1 MFSTFSSKFNFGRFV
16 PAAASGGSIDTGTA
30 VAWTSATYF
39 DSFTS
44 QNGITTSNL
53 SPTNNMC
60 WQIYYAHR
68 AMTIA
73 AAANSIGLNTYLNG
87 TNSWTWYASVSTVN
101 DNSGSFPSESSIAS
115 TVGSVGYTAGG
126 FSQQTV
132 SSLVTIPANRYFLIG
147 INGGPYYK
155 TFRTLAANRTAQI
168 SGVSYVTAFNRVFY
182 GPHGSGPTSGIPSQ
196 LGGARTGYTE
206 YNGYVPVWSV
216 KFTAT

>member
-1 MFSTFSSKFNFGRFV
+1 MFSSFSSQFNLGRFV
-16 PAAASGGSIDTGTA
+16 PPVAATSSVDIGTA

-44 QNGITTSNL
+44 QSGITTSNL
-53 SPTNNMC
+53 SPTNSMC
-60 WQIYYAHR
+60 WQIYYAHK

-87 TNSWTWYASVSTVN
+87 SNSWTWYTSVSTVN
-101 DNSGSFPSESSIAS
+101 DNSGSFPSESSFA
-115 TVGSVGYTAGG
+115 TTGGVVGYTAGG

-147 INGGPYYK
+147 HVAGPYYR

-168 SGVSYVTAFNRVFY
+168 SGVSHVTAFNRVFY

-206 YNGYVPVWSV
+206 YNGYVPVWSI